1 MTFGLIL
8 MFDASY
14 GQDTAS
20 VYRQSIKAAKYAELS
35 GFSSLW
41 LTEHHGKHNR
51 LCPSIPLM
59 MSYLAQHTPLDLGA
73 ATILLSHYPARQVAE
88 EMGMLS
94 NMYPNR
100 FSFGFAKGG
109 NGEVELHDGGDEDKA
124 RRTMVKHLDELQNF
138 LADMTKDGSYPKPA
152 AKLPLFVASKDDE
165 TIRYAAECD
174 IGIMAGQK
182 WTLDEVQDVIRRYKS
197 YHANSKKPDVL
208 LSRYFLLQKDDS
220 KAVKRVMD
228 DTAMRKAQN
237 NKSNE
242 TSKNPLREEVLR
254 DESPVGSLKKA
265 EALFGRYCKMG
276 ITRLALRQATF
287 DVSETM
293 ESIRQVAPL
302 IKEKSEVGI

>member
-1 MTFGLIL
+1 VTFGLIL

-138 LADMTKDGSYPKPA
+138 LAENTKEGSYPKPT

-165 TIRYAAECD
+165 TIRYAAQHD
-174 IGIMAGQK
+174 MGIMAGHK
-182 WTLDEVQDVIRRYKS
+182 WTLDEVEDVMRRYTL
-197 YHANSKKPDVL
+197 HHLEGKKPKVL

-228 DTAMRKAQN
+228 DTARRKSKN

-254 DESPVGSLKKA
+254 DESPVGSPKKA
-265 EALFGRYCKMG
+265 QELFERYREMG
-276 ITRLALRQATF
+276 ISCLALRQATF
-287 DVSETM
+287 DVEETM
-293 ESIRQVAPL
+293 DSIKQISHL
-302 IKEKSEVGI
+302 IRR